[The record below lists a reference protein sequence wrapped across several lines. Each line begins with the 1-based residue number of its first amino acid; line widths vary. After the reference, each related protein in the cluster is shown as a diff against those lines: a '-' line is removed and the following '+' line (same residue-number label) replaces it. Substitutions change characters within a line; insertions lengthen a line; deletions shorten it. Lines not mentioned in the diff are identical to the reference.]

1 MAVDPKDVKTGDVLY
16 YLVREGNKYSFRF
29 GIVDSIRGDEA
40 VIIRLTFDR
49 KRKID
54 GVPVEEMDFP
64 TPWKK
69 LPKGW
74 TWYTQLFKLDVHGSW
89 EDAIEADYILSLD
102 DPDSIK
108 KAYADGYL
116 IPLDRYDN
124 SEFETEIDKNHG
136 WRIVRKYDKYEPSY
150 TAQYFSDCYSDFKE
164 MKAFVKAYEDE
175 LKRQSELS
183 DCDWSVE
190 QIDKTLNRFAFT
202 KGLSFEEK
210 KRYRDWILSHE
221 HVEDIE
227 VRFIGD
233 VLEWK
238 YWNRKK
244 WLAIEI

>member
-1 MAVDPKDVKTGDVLY
+1 MAVDPKDVKAGDVLY

-74 TWYTQLFKLDVHGSW
+74 TWNTRLFELDVHGSW

-124 SEFETEIDKNHG
+124 SEFE
-136 WRIVRKYDKYEPSY
+136 
-150 TAQYFSDCYSDFKE
+150 
-164 MKAFVKAYEDE
+164 
-175 LKRQSELS
+175 SE
-183 DCDWSVE
+183 
-190 QIDKTLNRFAFT
+190 IDKTLNRFAFS